1 MVMSP
6 TNCIGLQGIVVKK
19 TYGNFIDAL
28 VDMFD
33 GGYLAEAIVAG
44 LEVIPS
50 ALRLLQDG
58 WPISEP

>member
-6 TNCIGLQGIVVKK
+6 TNCRITGDCGEKK
-19 TYGNFIDAL
+19 HMVIFINAS

-44 LEVIPS
+44 LEVTPS
-50 ALRLLQDG
+50 ALSLLQDG